1 MSHEGGMAMLHCVEV
16 RPICRDERSVWDDL
30 MGRHHYLGFRS
41 LVGESL
47 RYVATLQGQWVA
59 LLGWSAAALKCKVRD
74 RWIGWPAWL
83 QYQRLSLLANNSR
96 FLILPDVEIPNLASR
111 VLALNVKRLS
121 RDWQQ
126 LYGHPIWLAE
136 SFVDPRYFQGTCY
149 KAAGWSFLGYTHG
162 FSKSAHIYRLHNQPK
177 MVFVQP
183 LDAHARE
190 KLAEPSVH
198 LPLRREIKA
207 MELSKKQAADLID
220 RLKGIPDPRMARG
233 IRHKKISVV
242 AISICAMISN
252 ARSFK
257 AIAEFAQ
264 RCSQKMLKR
273 LWCRYD
279 RNTERFVPPSEPT
292 IRRFLQSVDAEAV
305 DKVLV
310 GWFQQLAN
318 GPLEGKA
325 VAVDG
330 KTLKGARQE
339 NGRKVHL
346 LSAFLHQQGIVL
358 NQCQV
363 ESKTNEITTIRPL
376 LDPLELE
383 GCVVTADAMHAQKD
397 TASYLVEEKHA
408 DFVLTVKD
416 NQPTLREDI
425 EAFNMSAFPP

>member
-1 MSHEGGMAMLHCVEV
+1 MLHSVEV
-16 RPICRDERSVWDDL
+16 RPICRDERCVWDDL
-30 MGRHHYLGFRS
+30 MGQHHYLGFRC

-47 RYVATLQGQWVA
+47 RYVATVQGQWVA

-74 RWIGWPAWL
+74 QWIGWPAWL
-83 QYQRLSLLANNSR
+83 QYQRLSLVANNSR

-111 VLALNVKRLS
+111 VLAVNVKRLS

-136 SFVDPRYFQGTCY
+136 TFVDPRYFQGTCY

-162 FSKSAHIYRLHNQPK
+162 FSKSSHMYRRHNQPK

-183 LDAHARE
+183 LDLRARE
-190 KLAEPSVH
+190 KLADPSVD
-198 LPLRREIKA
+198 LPLRREIKT
-207 MELSKKQAADLID
+207 MELSEKQAADLIN
-220 RLKGIPDPRMARG
+220 RLRAIPDPRMARG

-242 AISICAMISN
+242 AIAICAIMCN
-252 ARSFK
+252 ALSFK
-257 AIAEFAQ
+257 AIAEWGR

-273 LWCRYD
+273 LWCRYN
-279 RNTERFVPPSEPT
+279 RKTARFVPPSEPT

-305 DKVLV
+305 EEALGD
-310 GWFQQLAN
+310 WFQKLTN

-363 ESKTNEITTIRPL
+363 ESKTNEITTVRPL
-376 LDPLELE
+376 LDPLDLE
-383 GCVVTADAMHAQKD
+383 GRVVTADAMHAQKD

-408 DFVLTVKD
+408 DFVFTVKD

-425 EAFNMSAFPP
+425 EALSMNDFPPSAPNNR